1 MHRATSHSA
10 LQARSAPLPDL
21 EYLAFQTNDLL
32 SVRLVAEAD
41 GFFSDASAGKVQVT
55 QVGIF
60 NNGFHGAVG
69 DGFPA
74 ESINLIKQ

>member
-1 MHRATSHSA
+1 MKDSGSATAPCMSLGPSPPASA
-10 LQARSAPLPDL
+10 LVEPTVSRPTVIPN
-21 EYLAFQTNDLL
+21 T
-32 SVRLVAEAD
+32 D
-41 GFFSDASAGKVQVT
+41 GSSGKVQVT

-74 ESINLIKQ
+74 ESIIVNKH